1 VVSLPAPCPSLP
13 TSVSAWI
20 KEIPHAPGGNGTTPA
35 NGGNGKYPLDSA
47 RAPAGRNGNGS
58 VRLADHLISVVM
70 PAYNEGHHIR
80 RNLEETIRLFDR
92 ARCRFEIIAVDDG
105 STDDTRSEI
114 QAVCARD
121 ERVILV
127 AHDRNIGKG
136 SALRAG
142 CRVAR
147 GDFTVFLDS
156 DLDLHPRQI
165 AGLFRRMRDAGA
177 DVVVGSKWH
186 ARSRI
191 RYPLQRKVIS
201 QIYRTILWL
210 FFDLPLRDT
219 QTGLKVFRTEA
230 LARAFPRL
238 LCKRYALDVE
248 LLANIHRLGYRI
260 IEAPVVLEFRRRNGF
275 GRITCK
281 DLLRT
286 GIDTLAI
293 FYRMYLRRYYDAPA
307 EPAAEALPLM
317 ARELSGSGR

>member
-1 VVSLPAPCPSLP
+1 M
-13 TSVSAWI
+13 T
-20 KEIPHAPGGNGTTPA
+20 
-35 NGGNGKYPLDSA
+35 
-47 RAPAGRNGNGS
+47 
-58 VRLADHLISVVM
+58 DHLISVVM

-80 RNLEETIRLFDR
+80 RNLEETIRLFER

-105 STDDTRSEI
+105 SIDDTRSEI
-114 QAVCARD
+114 LAVRARD
-121 ERVILV
+121 ERVVLV
-127 AHDRNIGKG
+127 AHDRNRGKG
-136 SALRAG
+136 FALRAG
-142 CRVAR
+142 CEIAR

-165 AGLFRRMRDAGA
+165 AGLFRRMRDARA

-201 QIYRTILWL
+201 QIYRTILWV

-219 QTGLKVFRTEA
+219 QTGLKIFRSEA

-260 IEAPVVLEFRRRNGF
+260 IEAPVVLEFRRRHGF
-275 GRITCK
+275 GRITYR
-281 DLLRT
+281 DLVRT
-286 GIDTLAI
+286 GVDTLAI
-293 FYRMYLRRYYDAPA
+293 FYRMYLRRYYDAP
-307 EPAAEALPLM
+307 PQAAPEGLPLI
-317 ARELSGSGR
+317 AREISDSGR